1 MKTMLKLLIN
11 ILSKKNYDYYNDGTN
26 FKLVDSDNE
35 SNDTK
40 SNKKSNKK
48 TKIDDDDENSEAE
61 DMRFIMSLDEKQKL
75 LLLKEIQ
82 RREKKK
88 IEKQKIKKQ
97 K

>member
-35 SNDTK
+35 SNNTK

-82 RREKKK
+82 RREKK